1 MKSPGVTVN
10 PILNYYGRHHFNEVF
25 FDNVKAPVSNLV
37 GEENKGW
44 YHLMQAL
51 AFERRS
57 VAPLAYGSSK
67 RLLENLVKYAKE
79 TQREGKSLNQIPA
92 VRHMLAEMAI
102 DVEIVKLFAYQFTW
116 RVMQGAIPAYES
128 SRNKI
133 MGDDVLRR
141 LATSGAEILGVYSQV
156 DPDSK
161 WARLNGDIQGAY
173 LGFPGNM
180 IAAGT
185 AEVERSII
193 AQFRLGLPKS
203 Y

>member
-1 MKSPGVTVN
+1 
-10 PILNYYGRHHFNEVF
+10 
-25 FDNVKAPVSNLV
+25 
-37 GEENKGW
+37 
-44 YHLMQAL
+44 MQAL

-67 RLLENLVKYAKE
+67 RLLEVLVKYAKE
-79 TQREGKSLNQIPA
+79 TKREGKFLSQIPD
-92 VRHMLAEMAI
+92 VRHKLVEMAI
-102 DVEIVKLFAYQFTW
+102 DVEVVKLFAYQFTW
-116 RVMQGAIPAYES
+116 RVTQGAIPAYES

-156 DPDSK
+156 DPDSR
-161 WARLNGDIQGAY
+161 WARLNGAIQGAY

-185 AEVERSII
+185 AEVEKSII